1 MKTINIELSNGRT
14 LEVKQLPLRRY
25 AELLKALQNLP
36 KQLGDITSLSNDELF
51 NQLPVLLAN
60 SFPDLL
66 NILPIATDL
75 TKDEIES
82 DEFGLK
88 DATSVILAVMEVN
101 DYRTV
106 FEQIK
111 KAMAQPTTKIP
122 NQTKAKAE

>member
-1 MKTINIELSNGRT
+1 MNIIKVELSNGKI

-36 KQLGDITSLSNDELF
+36 KQLGNITSLGNDELF
-51 NQLPVLLAN
+51 DQLPLLIAN

-75 TKDEIES
+75 TKEEIDS
-82 DEFGLK
+82 DDFGLK
-88 DATSVILAVMEVN
+88 DATSVVLAVMEVN
-101 DYRTV
+101 DYKAI

-111 KAMAQPTTKIP
+111 KAMARPTTKIP
-122 NQTKAKAE
+122 NQTTAKAE